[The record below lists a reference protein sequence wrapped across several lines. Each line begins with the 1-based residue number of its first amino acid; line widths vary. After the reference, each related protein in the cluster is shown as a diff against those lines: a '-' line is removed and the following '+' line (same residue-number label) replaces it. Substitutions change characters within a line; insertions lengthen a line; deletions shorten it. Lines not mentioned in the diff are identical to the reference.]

1 LAVVFEDQSRLEP
14 IRGTAWVVWH
24 RLRREADVAKAKK
37 AKPTIAKPKKAEP
50 KKAEPKKAEKAQE
63 DRIDALKRRA
73 KELSG
78 GAMESNSD
86 DCPAEVE
93 ESFWKYVVDYEE
105 APWTTN
111 FQQLE
116 DAGVSLPS
124 PDTLNDEQV
133 TIKLWEVIQ
142 KLALLQVFIEQTD
155 HLSDRE
161 LYHHLWTDSM
171 REETK
176 SLAMAANA
184 ACHIQL
190 LSGGSD
196 EDNLLYLKFY
206 ADEDFRRQ
214 WHKDFPTDPMPEH
227 VDPPYDRDRLLP
239 KPDYDVISDGEPN

>member
-1 LAVVFEDQSRLEP
+1 M
-14 IRGTAWVVWH
+14 
-24 RLRREADVAKAKK
+24 
-37 AKPTIAKPKKAEP
+37 AKPKKAKGHQEDKP
-50 KKAEPKKAEKAQE
+50 QEDRQQE
-63 DRIDALKRRA
+63 DRIEDLKRRA

-78 GAMESNSD
+78 SAMIESNSD
-86 DCPAEVE
+86 DTPAEVE
-93 ESFWKYVVDYEE
+93 EAFWKHVVDYEE

-116 DAGVSLPS
+116 TAGVSLPS
-124 PDTLNDEQV
+124 PDSLNDEQV
-133 TIKLWEVIQ
+133 NAKLWEVIQ

-161 LYHHLWTDSM
+161 LYNHLWTDSL

-176 SLAMAANA
+176 SLLMAPNA

-206 ADEDFRRQ
+206 ADEDFRRH
-214 WHKDFPTDPMPEH
+214 WHKDFPKDPMPEH

-239 KPDYDVISDGEPN
+239 KPDYSAMGDGEPN